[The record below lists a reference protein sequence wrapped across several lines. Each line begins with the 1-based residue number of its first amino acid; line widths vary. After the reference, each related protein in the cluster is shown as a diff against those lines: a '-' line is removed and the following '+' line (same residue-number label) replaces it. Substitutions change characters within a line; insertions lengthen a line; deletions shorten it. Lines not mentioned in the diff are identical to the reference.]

1 MNRVHTFVYISLA
14 SCLVL
19 VGWLLNDSKRQES
32 QLKERLRESQQQEAT
47 LTIQLTEQKIRNEKL
62 VVESRKVRTVKKPDG
77 TEVRTETTST
87 TKKDTELKQGQE
99 WVQIETDKN
108 KKDTDTQVRT
118 STSVPLSKYSVT
130 PEWRALDP
138 YGMPT
143 GASVGARLGA
153 LPLWVETGW
162 DRRAGAHL
170 GLRIEW

>member
-1 MNRVHTFVYISLA
+1 MTRTHTVAYISLA
-14 SCLVL
+14 SSLVL

-32 QLKERLRESQQQEAT
+32 QLKEKLRESQTQQAH
-47 LTIQLTEQKIRNEKL
+47 LTVQLTEQKTQNESLRQEK
-62 VVESRKVRTVKKPDG
+62 RKVIVVTKPDG
-77 TEVRTETTST
+77 TRIETQETTTST
-87 TKKDTELKQGQE
+87 KETHLEQGQK
-99 WVQIETDKN
+99 WVKNEETSSKSDKETETE
-108 KKDTDTQVRT
+108 K
-118 STSVPLSKYSVT
+118 STRSPLSKYSVT

-162 DRRAGAHL
+162 DRKAGAHV